1 MREGWTPSLTFN
13 SNYLLRPAK
22 YKGKEKQNAT
32 VTYAPV
38 RPILTSNYLSS
49 KPLYSLVQNVTHHVW
64 FIWHN
69 QLIKHTHVINYDQSK
84 TRNRHVFKLDHANL
98 KMQNSC
104 VVLLE
109 ITFLT

>member
-1 MREGWTPSLTFN
+1 MLTYN

-38 RPILTSNYLSS
+38 RPIPISNFLSS
-49 KPLYSLVQNVTHHVW
+49 KPLYSLVQNVTHHAW

-69 QLIKHTHVINYDQSK
+69 RLIKHTHVINYDKSE
-84 TRNRHVFKLDHANL
+84 TRNRHVFNLDRANL

>member
-1 MREGWTPSLTFN
+1 MLTYN

-38 RPILTSNYLSS
+38 RLFPTSNYLSS
-49 KPLYSLVQNVTHHVW
+49 SLLYSLVQNVTHVW
-64 FIWHN
+64 FIWHIWFVN
-69 QLIKHTHVINYDQSK
+69 HTHAINYAQSE
-84 TRNRHVFKLDHANL
+84 TRNRHVLNLDHANL
-98 KMQNSC
+98 KMQISC

-109 ITFLT
+109 ITFPT